1 MTAVAQPVSIST
13 HSSSDPSCDPHD
25 AAIRYCSGSCEF
37 ECCATFSTEKSLVDE
52 AVREAAERERD
63 EEELRER
70 GRPRDRH
77 QRGVAPLRADQRQRA
92 LRDGDQQRE
101 DQREVAEFRNHL
113 PSFSVDTDMPCP
125 LCAWSTAA
133 AASGGM

>member
-1 MTAVAQPVSIST
+1 MLRDVLDREVVG
-13 HSSSDPSCDPHD
+13 
-25 AAIRYCSGSCEF
+25 R
-37 ECCATFSTEKSLVDE
+37 E

-77 QRGVAPLRADQRQRA
+77 QRGVAALRADQRQRA

-101 DQREVAEFRNHL
+101 DQREVAQFRNHL